1 MDHNMGKSLIDFN
14 TFIFFYS
21 TSSFF
26 WPLFFTAYQLKSM
39 CARAS
44 IHGAVDGSR
53 HSAYVVTARKRGR
66 NVKRSVTMF
75 ASAHDPASNPYIH
88 THTHT
93 LYVYVE
99 CL

>member
-14 TFIFFYS
+14 TSIFFYS

-53 HSAYVVTARKRGR
+53 HSNVRGDGSKEGEEREKIRDYVCVCARPC
-66 NVKRSVTMF
+66 VKSL
-75 ASAHDPASNPYIH
+75 
-88 THTHT
+88 HTHT
-93 LYVYVE
+93 LYVY
-99 CL
+99 L